1 MVHDDEA
8 FYNLK
13 PGVPSEA
20 EVFVLSTLLVASME
34 GRDLDH
40 WLSEVENDSPRMI
53 KLGNDWAPMAN
64 SVLFASQGM
73 ILSSLEAAIVQR
85 ILVDG
90 GTGVIETVA
99 KMAKS
104 WNVSHGKHIYR
115 ELDWLTP
122 IPQRRARPRQ
132 TRPEVADLARRQT
145 GRAFSNE
152 NRHPKLISKKFPRKF
167 HFSNTLP
174 GL

>member
-1 MVHDDEA
+1 MRCTRDI
-8 FYNLK
+8 
-13 PGVPSEA
+13 
-20 EVFVLSTLLVASME
+20 LVASME

-40 WLSEVENDSPRMI
+40 WLSEVEHDSPRMI

-104 WNVSHGKHIYR
+104 WNVSSAVTSSSIYAYLNALR
-115 ELDWLTP
+115 RPHKPKDRRPQGPKRDGGRSSSSRHVAACFTTAMMLELMA
-122 IPQRRARPRQ
+122 ARG
-132 TRPEVADLARRQT
+132 V
-145 GRAFSNE
+145 
-152 NRHPKLISKKFPRKF
+152 
-167 HFSNTLP
+167 
-174 GL
+174 